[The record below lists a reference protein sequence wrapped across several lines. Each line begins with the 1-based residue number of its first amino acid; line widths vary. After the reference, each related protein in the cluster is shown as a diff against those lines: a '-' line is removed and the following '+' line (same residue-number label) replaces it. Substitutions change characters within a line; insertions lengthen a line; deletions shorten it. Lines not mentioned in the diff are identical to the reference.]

1 MIPLPENILLALD
14 NPSANY
20 SLLFKKWVNFNVE
33 KEGQINRTKII
44 VYWYKKDI
52 KIIKIEKKVNNKKQE
67 ITEEFNDKK
76 ELNAWLKNQ
85 GNNLNDQEKA
95 SLSQLFDDVIN
106 IKNIPSL
113 LKELGDKKI
122 EEFIRLKTEFENRR
136 PQLQKVAASQK
147 NRILNMLSVL
157 RRKGC
162 HGSIVKAKV
171 SDALICGLGDEHTL
185 ENSIRLDHCTGLPY
199 IPSSSIKGVSRFG
212 AKFDEATDKRDRKEN
227 ILFGSQEGVGVVQFW
242 DGFPVNVPK
251 LKIDIMNNHF
261 QDYYSDKK
269 LYPSDD
275 MGPNPIP
282 FIVVDSGSEFY
293 FPIVADSQSN
303 LEKAIEF
310 LKTALSDWGVG
321 AKGSVG
327 YGIFYDFTDE
337 PIPLP
342 KPKPKVLSANELA
355 FENLRKSTNPE
366 NFTKFLLTLK
376 EPDSGWLSSQ
386 DLFQIN
392 GFNIGFA
399 NKLFEIESI
408 PLNIRKIFA
417 QQFLEKIDLKK
428 AKKRA
433 EKKGD
438 KTNLERYERLKEII
452 ES

>member
-1 MIPLPENILLALD
+1 MFIPLPDCITKADKKN
-14 NPSANY
+14 SNY
-20 SLLFKKWVNFNVE
+20 SLLFNKWVMFDGNYNAPQE
-33 KEGQINRTKII
+33 LK
-44 VYWYKKDI
+44 
-52 KIIKIEKKVNNKKQE
+52 NKK
-67 ITEEFNDKK
+67 
-76 ELNAWLKNQ
+76 
-85 GNNLNDQEKA
+85 NN
-95 SLSQLFDDVIN
+95 
-106 IKNIPSL
+106 
-113 LKELGDKKI
+113 
-122 EEFIRLKTEFENRR
+122 EFIRLKTEFDNRR
-136 PQLQKVAASQK
+136 PQLQKIAEAQK
-147 NRILNMLSVL
+147 NRILNILSVL
-157 RRKGC
+157 KSNGHC
-162 HGSIVKAKV
+162 CAIIKAKV
-171 SDALICGLGDEHTL
+171 SDALICGLGDEHAI

-199 IPSSSIKGVSRFG
+199 IPSSSIKGVARF
-212 AKFDEATDKRDRKEN
+212 EAEFNDTTDKRDKKEN
-227 ILFGSQEGVGVVQFW
+227 VLFGSQEGVGVVQFW
-242 DGFPVNVPK
+242 DGFPVDVPK
-251 LKIDIMNNHF
+251 LKVDIMNNHF
-261 QDYYSDKK
+261 QDYYSDSKGK
-269 LYPSDD
+269 VAPSDD
-275 MGPNPIP
+275 MNPNPIP
-282 FIVVDSGSEFY
+282 FIVVDSDCEFY
-293 FPIVADSQSN
+293 FPIIANNQAH

-310 LKTALSDWGVG
+310 LRSALSDWGVG
-321 AKGSVG
+321 AKSSMG
-327 YGIFYDFTDE
+327 YGIFYDFKDE

-376 EPDSGWLSSQ
+376 ETDSGWLSSQ